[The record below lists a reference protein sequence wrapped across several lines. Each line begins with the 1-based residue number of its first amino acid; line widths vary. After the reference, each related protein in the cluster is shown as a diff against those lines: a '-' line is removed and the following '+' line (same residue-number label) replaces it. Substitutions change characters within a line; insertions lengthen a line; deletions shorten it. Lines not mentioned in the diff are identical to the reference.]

1 MSIKAMNW
9 AWSVER
15 LRPAER
21 LVLLAL
27 ADYADE
33 TGSCFPS
40 QDALAERACCS
51 TRTVRRV
58 LDLFEEVG
66 ILSRS
71 YRYIEGER
79 SSNRYVLTSDYRTDW
94 PVDDYR
100 TNRAELEAKSDT
112 PGGHPCPT
120 NHQNHQEPPV
130 PPIVP
135 QQISNA
141 FQAFWS
147 TYPKKAGKIAAEK
160 AFEKAVK
167 TVGNPTPILEGAR
180 RLRDDPNLPTG
191 AEARFIPH
199 PATWLN
205 QGRWEDD
212 PLPPRGGAG
221 MSASDQTIA
230 NLMQGGGEPRELSA

>member
-40 QDALAERACCS
+40 QESLAERACCS
-51 TRTVRRV
+51 ARTVRRV

-71 YRYIEGER
+71 YRYVDGER
-79 SSNRYVLTSDYRTDW
+79 SSNRYVLTHDYRTDW

-100 TNRAELEAKSDT
+100 TKRAELEAKSDAA
-112 PGGHPCPT
+112 GGHQCPT

-135 QQISNA
+135 QQIELA
-141 FQAFWS
+141 FDAFWS
-147 TYPKKAGKIAAEK
+147 SYPRKAGKATARK
-160 AFEKAVK
+160 AFEKAMK
-167 TVGNPTPILEGAR
+167 RAGGPTPVLDGAR
-180 RLRDDPNLPTG
+180 RLRDDPNLP
-191 AEARFIPH
+191 EAQFIPH

-205 QGRWEDD
+205 GDRWEDD
-212 PLPPRGGAG
+212 PLPPRAG
-221 MSASDQTIA
+221 SMSAADRTMS
-230 NLMQGGGEPRELSA
+230 NLLQGGGEQHALSA

>member
-1 MSIKAMNW
+1 MNW

-66 ILSRS
+66 ILGRS
-71 YRYIEGER
+71 YRYVEGER

-112 PGGHPCPT
+112 PGGHLCPT

-130 PPIVP
+130 PPIAP
-135 QQISNA
+135 QQIERA
-141 FQAFWS
+141 FEAFWS
-147 TYPKKAGKIAAEK
+147 GYPRKAGKATARK

-167 TVGNPTPILEGAR
+167 RAGNPTLVLEGAR
-180 RLRDDPNLPTG
+180 RLRDDPNLP
-191 AEARFIPH
+191 EAQFIPH

-205 QGRWEDD
+205 GDRWEDE
-212 PLPPRGGAG
+212 PLPPRAGAG
-221 MSASDQTIA
+221 ATAFDRTVA
-230 NLMQGGGEPRELSA
+230 NFQQGGGELLGISA